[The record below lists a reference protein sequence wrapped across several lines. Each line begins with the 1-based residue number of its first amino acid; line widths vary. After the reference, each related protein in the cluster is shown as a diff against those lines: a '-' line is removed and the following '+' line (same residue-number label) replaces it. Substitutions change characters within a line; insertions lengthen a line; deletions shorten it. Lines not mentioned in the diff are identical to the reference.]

1 MIRVPLPPLT
11 EERRRDLT
19 KLCRQE
25 AEQVR
30 VAVRNIRRD
39 ANSHVK
45 TLLKAKEISEDEDR
59 NSEKRVQVLTD
70 EFVAKVDEI
79 LARKEAD
86 LMEV

>member
-1 MIRVPLPPLT
+1 M
-11 EERRRDLT
+11 
-19 KLCRQE
+19 
-25 AEQVR
+25 
-30 VAVRNIRRD
+30 RNIRRD

-45 TLLKAKEISEDEDR
+45 TLLKEKEISEDEDR